1 MTNRPRR
8 APRRTGLACV
18 LALCLATALTAC
30 GSSDDGGDDGGGP
43 ADVTAALEKGGT
55 IKVWAWE
62 PTLKQ
67 VAKDFEDE
75 HPKVKVKLV
84 NAGTNKDEYTALQN
98 AISAGSGV
106 PDVAQIE
113 YYALGQ
119 FTLTESLT
127 DLAGFGAD
135 KLGDTYSP
143 GPWNAVS
150 SSDGIH
156 ALPMDSGPM
165 ALFYNKD
172 VFDKHHIAVPRT
184 WDEYVA
190 AARKLHKADPEVYIT
205 SDTGDPGLTTSLI
218 WQAGGRP
225 YTVDGTEVSI
235 DFSDQG
241 SATYTR
247 TWQKLI
253 DDKLLAPTVGWSDEW
268 YKGLSDGKIATLP
281 IGAWM
286 PANLMSGAPKG
297 KGSWRVAPLPQW
309 KPGKP
314 VSAENGGSALAVP
327 TKSGN
332 KALAYA
338 FVQYANAGKGVKTR
352 VHDGAFPAT
361 KATLESKEFLNR
373 RYPYFGGQKANV
385 IFSKAAAD
393 VPDDWSYL
401 PFQVYANSVFNDAV
415 GTAYTSGTPLDKGL
429 ADWRKASVKY
439 GKEQG
444 FTIE

>member
-8 APRRTGLACV
+8 ALRRAGLNCA
-18 LALCLATALTAC
+18 LALSIALALTSC
-30 GSSDDGGDDGGGP
+30 GSSDGDSGGGDP
-43 ADVTAALEKGGT
+43 ADVKAALDKGGS

-67 VAKDFEDE
+67 VAKDFENE
-75 HPKVKVKLV
+75 HPGVKVELV

-119 FTLTESLT
+119 FTLTEAIT
-127 DLAGFGAD
+127 DLSGFGAD
-135 KLGDTYSP
+135 KLRATYSP

-150 SSDGIH
+150 SGGGIH

-184 WDEYVA
+184 WDAYADA
-190 AARKLHKADPEVYIT
+190 AKKLHRADPDVYIT
-205 SDTGDPGLTTSLI
+205 SDTGDAGLTTSLI

-225 YTVDGTEVSI
+225 YTVNGTKVSV
-235 DFSDQG
+235 DFSDKG
-241 SATYTR
+241 STTYAR

-268 YKGLSDGKIATLP
+268 YKGLSEGRIATLP

-286 PANLMSGAPKG
+286 PANLMSGAPKA

-309 KPGKP
+309 KPGAS
-314 VSAENGGSALAVP
+314 VSAENGGSALAIP
-327 TKSGN
+327 EKSGN

-338 FVQYANAGKGVKTR
+338 FVEYANAGAGVKTR
-352 VHDGAFPAT
+352 VDDGAFPAT
-361 KATLESKEFLNR
+361 RSTLTSKEFLNR
-373 RYPYFGGQKANV
+373 EYDYFGGQKANT
-385 IFSKAAAD
+385 IFAKSAAD
-393 VPDDWSYL
+393 VPGDWSYL
-401 PFQVYANSVFNDAV
+401 PFQVYANSIFNDSV
-415 GTAYTSGTPLDKGL
+415 GKAYTARTPLAKGL
-429 ADWRKASVKY
+429 NKWQEASVKY